1 MVQRGGV
8 CARLAGRRAR
18 AAGAGFVGDLFGNSA
33 LFHSTGWRE
42 PDRRRKRGVPRAAW
56 RRNGSSRF
64 LRSRFRTATAKLA
77 GTMEARGNRFDGR
90 SRARLN
96 GNGTALDAAGGWRAS
111 ENVLRVERAAA
122 ESFCLAAGRLGASS
136 AQPLGCV
143 RLGTGLAVLM
153 RHGVIHCGPYEKSQ
167 ADQRSDAFDVAV
179 LRDKRRKI
187 PAEGF

>member
-8 CARLAGRRAR
+8 RARLAGRRTW
-18 AAGAGFVGDLFGNSA
+18 AAGAGFVGDFLGNGA

-77 GTMEARGNRFDGR
+77 GTMEARGNRFDER
-90 SRARLN
+90 DRARRD
-96 GNGTALDAAGGWRAS
+96 GNGTALDAAGGWRPG
-111 ENVLRVERAAA
+111 ENLLRVECAAA
-122 ESFCLAAGRLGASS
+122 ESFGIAAGRLATSP

-143 RLGTGLAVLM
+143 RLGAGLAVLM
-153 RHGVIHCGPYEKSQ
+153 RHGVIHCRPYEKSQ
-167 ADQRSDAFDVAV
+167 AHQRSGALGGAV